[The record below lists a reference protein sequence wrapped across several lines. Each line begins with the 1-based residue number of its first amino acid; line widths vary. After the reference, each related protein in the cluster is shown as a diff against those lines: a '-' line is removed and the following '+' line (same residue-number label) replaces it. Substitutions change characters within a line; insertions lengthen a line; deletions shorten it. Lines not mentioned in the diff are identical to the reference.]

1 MNLIIDIIFI
11 NINYSIINSS
21 INYSIINSS
30 AKTGDGFCRPA
41 ENELRERVCAIRRSS
56 NSKNSLRFKEGK
68 PLYGN

>member
-21 INYSIINSS
+21 S
-30 AKTGDGFCRPA
+30 KTRDGFCRST
-41 ENELRERVCAIRRSS
+41 ENELRERVHAIRRSS
-56 NSKNSLRFKEGK
+56 NSKNSLQFKEGK